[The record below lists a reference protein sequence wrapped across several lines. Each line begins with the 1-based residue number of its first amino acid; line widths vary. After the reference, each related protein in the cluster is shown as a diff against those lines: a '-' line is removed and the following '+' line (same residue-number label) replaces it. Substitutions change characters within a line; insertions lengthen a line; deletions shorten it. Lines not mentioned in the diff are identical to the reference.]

1 MFWRDHDK
9 TNVMATHLAVF
20 CFNQTCEKMLSNL
33 QRNWSKS
40 LINRLK
46 SQTHCQGINKPTT
59 TTRSQ
64 ICQNNMWKI
73 QKITFVNKYNTK
85 NKSNTI
91 SLAVQKNACL
101 TLDSL
106 FRPGGYFFLLYKLC
120 AHTFFFYITISS
132 WSLGAV
138 DELKDWPDS
147 REQVACVGVSFE
159 NYTHIVFSFL
169 RWGQSLDSIMKVY
182 LTSSYTQPK

>member
-1 MFWRDHDK
+1 
-9 TNVMATHLAVF
+9 MATHLAVF

-33 QRNWSKS
+33 QRNWPKS

-46 SQTHCQGINKPTT
+46 SQTHCQGINKPTS

-64 ICQNNMWKI
+64 ICQNMWKI

-91 SLAVQKNACL
+91 SRAVQKNACL
-101 TLDSL
+101 IVFHHSL
-106 FRPGGYFFLLYKLC
+106 FRPGGYVFFLYTLC
-120 AHTFFFYITISS
+120 AHTFFFFYIAISS

-147 REQVACVGVSFE
+147 REQVAWVGVSFE